1 MSETNPWARA
11 NMHQYTDEVFDLIP
25 VTLKPDYVRIMSNL
39 LIHATELDRARETY
53 QRDMD
58 ERDEFFRKLT

>member
-1 MSETNPWARA
+1 
-11 NMHQYTDEVFDLIP
+11 MHQYTDEVFDLIP